1 MHLTVDAHFPRRLLA
16 AVDAPSPHPNR
27 LCGTRVPRQRAWRV
41 TWNMPTAGELRT
53 LIFALADVNYL
64 EFGRVFS
71 GSLDAVAWP
80 RRLKVIK
87 FGKRSSFDMP
97 VD

>member
-1 MHLTVDAHFPRRLLA
+1 
-16 AVDAPSPHPNR
+16 
-27 LCGTRVPRQRAWRV
+27 RVPRLRARGV

-53 LIFALADVNYL
+53 PFFALADVDYL

-71 GSLDAVAWP
+71 GSLEAVAWP

-87 FGKRSSFDMP
+87 FGKISSFDMP
-97 VD
+97 IDPVEWAASLQRLVFG